1 MLGSMDGA
9 TDGAIAAPEGSSP
22 EAVEL
27 GRALGVTAETAQRL
41 VDAGYATP
49 AAVRALSA
57 ESLARLGIGPSDR
70 DAIRSGSNDR
80 SKAASPGPLDADRI
94 ADRWVGSVQHADRG
108 RRRKLPPTA
117 KGSTEVLRRW
127 VEGDDRVMEEW
138 IRSSDTAPSPPP
150 APAPPLAPAPEE
162 SATVPRASDVAGPQP
177 VSEREETVVRWL
189 TGLLDRV
196 KSDQFDPASMIQE
209 FQDLQRQLF
218 DERTKR
224 KLLED
229 QVEHVKRGSIAV
241 IKYVRS
247 REAKEREAAVRGK
260 EAEIADL
267 KVRLSALTGSP
278 DAPPGPSGS
287 PPGSGEPVGEGGAAD
302 GPARDAEAGLREQF
316 AEREH
321 QFIERETELRRRVV
335 QLEGEVRRL
344 SSAAEQA
351 AGRAELVARGGGPA
365 DAELT
370 RRLEEAAQRER
381 DLVARENELRAKF
394 EEIRIGTE
402 ELERRRTPLEFK
414 EKELAVY
421 DQQLQT
427 RRQALDI
434 EARRVEEQRREF
446 GGTSVAKSSEAARL
460 EDLHHE
466 LSKRDAELR
475 AREEQLLEK
484 TRELE
489 KLAGRAAQ
497 AEADQIHADN
507 TAAAEAP
514 KVHSGVRRLDDLLFG
529 GFPTGAQILL
539 NGPAHTGKDVLARL
553 FSVEGLRA
561 GIPSIWVVTDK
572 SHTQVREDLAQLY
585 PGFADVEKKGM
596 LRFVDL
602 YSVSVGSTAPVP
614 GVRFLA
620 STGKAVLDQLA
631 QSVNGFGEEL
641 KEKFSSYRLVF
652 ESVSTLTAYLDTSA
666 TFRFLQPLVGR
677 RKLDGAVGYYVLESG
692 MHSESDLETLEH
704 MVDGSLN
711 LKIEQMKTFLSVRGI
726 GEAQAR
732 SWVGYTFTK
741 RSFNLGSFSLEHIR

>member
-1 MLGSMDGA
+1 MDGA
-9 TDGAIAAPEGSSP
+9 TDGAVAAPEGSSP
-22 EAVEL
+22 QAVEL
-27 GRALGVTAETAQRL
+27 GRALGVPAETAQRL
-41 VDAGYATP
+41 LDAGYSTP
-49 AAVRALSA
+49 AAVRAQSA
-57 ESLARLGIGPSDR
+57 ESLARLGVGASDLE
-70 DAIRSGSNDR
+70 AIRGGAHDVPA
-80 SKAASPGPLDADRI
+80 AASPDPVDADRI
-94 ADRWVGSVQHADRG
+94 VDRWVGSVQRTDRG

-127 VEGDDRVMEEW
+127 VDGDDRAMEDW
-138 IRSSDTAPSPPP
+138 IRSSDAPPSAPV
-150 APAPPLAPAPEE
+150 APAPPTAPAPEE
-162 SATVPRASDVAGPQP
+162 GATVARGAPAAGVQP

-196 KSDQFDPASMIQE
+196 KSDQFDPSSMIQE
-209 FQDLQRQLF
+209 VQELQRQLF

-247 REAKEREAAVRGK
+247 REAKERDTAVRGK
-260 EAEIADL
+260 DAEIADL
-267 KVRLSALTGSP
+267 KLRLAALSGSTE
-278 DAPPGPSGS
+278 APPGPAAV
-287 PPGSGEPVGEGGAAD
+287 PGGTGGAGGEAVPPDRAD
-302 GPARDAEAGLREQF
+302 READSGAREQF

-351 AGRAELVARGGGPA
+351 EGRAELVARGGGPI
-365 DAELT
+365 DPELA

-394 EEIRIGTE
+394 EEIRIHTE
-402 ELERRRTPLEFK
+402 ELERRRAPLEFK

-434 EARRVEEQRREF
+434 EARRVEEQRRAI

-466 LSKRDAELR
+466 LAKREAELR
-475 AREEQLLEK
+475 AREEQIAEK

-489 KLAGRAAQ
+489 KLADRAAQ
-497 AEADQIHADN
+497 TEADQIHADN
-507 TAAAEAP
+507 VSAAEAP

-529 GFPTGAQILL
+529 GFPTGAQVLL

-553 FSVEGLRA
+553 FSAEGLRA

-572 SHTQVREDLAQLY
+572 SHGQVREDLAQLY
-585 PGFADVEKKGM
+585 PGFADAEKKGM

-602 YSVSVGSTAPVP
+602 YSVSVGSTASVP

-620 STGKAVLDQLA
+620 STGKAVLDQMT

-641 KEKFSSYRLVF
+641 KEKFSTYRLIF

-666 TFRFLQPLVGR
+666 TFRFLQPLIGR